1 MNKENNK
8 ITTIKLEEETKSRLD
23 KLKVHDKESYNQVIK
38 KMLFVLNTLR
48 KNSKV
53 AEGILNNIDEA
64 RTKIH
69 SLESQENSA

>member
-38 KMLFVLNTLR
+38 KMLFILNALR

>member
-1 MNKENNK
+1 MNKQNNK

-23 KLKVHDKESYNQVIK
+23 KLKVHDKESYNNVIK
-38 KMLFVLNTLR
+38 KMLFILNALR

-64 RTKIH
+64 RTKIQT
-69 SLESQENSA
+69 LENQEKSG

>member
-23 KLKVHDKESYNQVIK
+23 KLKVHDKESYNNVIK
-38 KMLFVLNTLR
+38 KMLFILNALR

-64 RTKIH
+64 RTKIQT
-69 SLESQENSA
+69 LENQEKSG

>member
-1 MNKENNK
+1 MNKENTK

-23 KLKVHDKESYNQVIK
+23 KLKVHNKESYNQVLK
-38 KMLFVLNTLR
+38 KMLFILNALR

-64 RTKIH
+64 RAKIH
-69 SLESQENSA
+69 AITEEKNLI